1 MHPVEPIFAV
11 ELFPPL
17 HAELLA
23 LLHRLSDDDWDKPT
37 VARLWAVKDIVAHLL
52 DGDIR
57 RLSFQRDNLSPIQPD
72 TPIEG
77 YRDLVDFLNQM
88 NADWVK
94 AARRISPELLL
105 AFLALTGP
113 QVYAFFK
120 SLDPFAPAFYPVAWA
135 GDEQT
140 PNWFDL
146 AREYTEKWHHQQQ
159 IRDAVGAPGLTDRTW
174 LFPVIDTFLRG
185 LPHRYRDI
193 DAADGTRVTFVVNG
207 EAGGTWTL
215 HKEQPFWRLYTGD
228 PSDVAARVRLDQDT
242 AWRLFTKGLSP
253 DEARSRILVEGD
265 EALGS
270 RVLDLI
276 AVIA

>member
-1 MHPVEPIFAV
+1 MQPVEPIFTV

-17 HAELLA
+17 YAELLA
-23 LLHRLSDDDWDKPT
+23 LLRNLSDDDWEKST

-57 RLSFQRDNLSPIQPD
+57 RLSFQRDHLAPLHPD
-72 TPIEG
+72 APIEG

-94 AARRISPELLL
+94 AARRISPPLLIT
-105 AFLALTGP
+105 FLEMTGP

-120 SLDPFAPAFYPVAWA
+120 TLDPFAEAIYPVAWA
-135 GDEQT
+135 GDEQS
-140 PNWFDL
+140 PHWFDL

-185 LPHRYRDI
+185 LPHRYRDV
-193 DAADGTRVTFVVNG
+193 DAADGTRVSFVITG

-215 HKEQPFWRLYTGD
+215 CKDQPAWRLYTGE
-228 PSDVAARVRLDQDT
+228 PSDVATRVRLDQDT

-253 DEARSRILVEGD
+253 EEARSRIFVGGD
-265 EALGS
+265 EALGE
-270 RVLDLI
+270 RILNLV